1 MLLRHNPF
9 FLYLYYMAK
18 NSSEGKGPIGLFDSG
33 VGGLTVAHALHT
45 LLPNE
50 QLIYFGD
57 TAHLP
62 YGDKSSESIVQYSL
76 GIADFLLEQ
85 QCKVILIACNSASAN
100 AFSEV
105 KAHVGDR
112 AVVMNVIDPVVNHVC
127 LDIGAAALTPEGALP
142 TEMRKPRTVGIIG
155 TKATIDSGTYERKIN
170 ETLAAFLANS
180 NEISNVSH
188 PGINVSTLATPLFV
202 PMIEEGFVFDD
213 ISNAIIR
220 SYLSRK
226 ELVGIDSLI
235 LGCTHYPI
243 IRNQISRFLN
253 FEVNVLDTAQI
264 VAQYVQGLLA
274 ENDLLAT
281 QKAGDNQFY
290 VSDHT
295 PYFEVIANMFFNE
308 KISLEKRNI
317 WV

>member
-1 MLLRHNPF
+1 
-9 FLYLYYMAK
+9 MAK
-18 NSSEGKGPIGLFDSG
+18 SGTESNGPIGLFDSG

-50 QLIYFGD
+50 QLVYFGD

-62 YGDKSSESIVQYSL
+62 YGDKSRESIVHYSL
-76 GIADFLLEQ
+76 GIADFLLKQ
-85 QCKVILIACNSASAN
+85 KCKVILIACNSASSN
-100 AFSEV
+100 AFEEV
-105 KAHVGDR
+105 KAHVGSR

-127 LDIGAAALTPEGALP
+127 VNTGSILDSEGAP
-142 TEMRKPRTVGIIG
+142 QSEMSNISTVGIIG
-155 TKATIDSGTYERKIN
+155 TKATIDSGTYERKIK
-170 ETLAAFLANS
+170 ETLAALLADS
-180 NEISNVSH
+180 NEISDVSH
-188 PGINVSTLATPLFV
+188 PGLNVSSLATPLFV

-226 ELVGIDSLI
+226 ELIGIETLI

-253 FEVNVLDTAQI
+253 FEVNVLDTARI
-264 VAQYVQGLLA
+264 VALSVQELLSA
-274 ENDLLAT
+274 NDLLAT
-281 QKAGDNQFY
+281 KRAGDNHFY
-290 VSDHT
+290 ISDHT

-308 KISLEKRNI
+308 KIQLEKRNI
-317 WV
+317 WA

>member
-1 MLLRHNPF
+1 
-9 FLYLYYMAK
+9 MAK
-18 NSSEGKGPIGLFDSG
+18 KGPIGLFDSG

-50 QLIYFGD
+50 QLVYFGD

-62 YGDKSSESIVQYSL
+62 YGDKSRESIVQYSL
-76 GIADFLLEQ
+76 GIADFLLKQ
-85 QCKVILIACNSASAN
+85 KCKVILIACNSASSN
-100 AFSEV
+100 AFDEV
-105 KAHVGDR
+105 RDHVGDR

-127 LDIGAAALTPEGALP
+127 VNMGSILDSEGDSGPE
-142 TEMRKPRTVGIIG
+142 KVKVSSVGIIG
-155 TKATIDSGTYERKIN
+155 TKATIDSGTYERKIM
-170 ETLAAFLANS
+170 ETLAAWLVKS
-180 NEISNVSH
+180 NEISKVSH
-188 PGINVSTLATPLFV
+188 PGISVSSLATPLFV

-226 ELVGIDSLI
+226 ELVGIDTLI

-253 FEVNVLDTAQI
+253 FEVNVLDTARI
-264 VAQYVQGLLA
+264 VALSVQEHLSDH
-274 ENDLLAT
+274 DLLAT
-281 QKAGDNQFY
+281 LPVGENKFF

-308 KISLEKRNI
+308 KIKLEKRNI
-317 WV
+317 WA